1 MNPRWSAVL
10 TSSTIDQQKEFC
22 IMLLEDKRVV
32 VLGASRGVGRE
43 IVRRASAEGAHVLA
57 VAKQARG
64 LNELA
69 DDTPGIDSLARDAA
83 TEAAPQEVFRIMKP
97 DLLVICG
104 GAMPPARPLP
114 ELTWA
119 EFGVNWNVD
128 VKMAFLF
135 CREALRAPLAPGS
148 VVVIISSGAGLN
160 GSPISGGYA
169 GAKRMQMFMAKY
181 CQGESDRLALG
192 IRFVAL
198 VPARI
203 MPETDLGE
211 TAVNGYAKYLGVPVE
226 GFLKN
231 MGARQSPKDVA
242 KAVVDIAA
250 QAPAQPGSIF
260 TVSAEGVAAA
270 S

>member
-1 MNPRWSAVL
+1 
-10 TSSTIDQQKEFC
+10 
-22 IMLLEDKRVV
+22 MLLEGKHVV

-43 IVRRASAEGAHVLA
+43 IAQHAFAQGARVLS
-57 VAKQARG
+57 VARQLHG
-64 LNELA
+64 LA
-69 DDTPGIDSLARDAA
+69 DLADTMPGTDTLALDAA
-83 TEAAPQEVFRIMKP
+83 TETAPQEVFNVMKP

-104 GAMPPARPLP
+104 GATPPVRPLP

-119 EFGVNWNVD
+119 EFGVNWDVD

-135 CREALRAPLAPGS
+135 CREALRRPLASGS

-181 CQGESDRLALG
+181 CQGESDRLGLG

-198 VPARI
+198 VPSRI
-203 MPETDLGE
+203 MPETDLGQ
-211 TAVNGYAKYLGVPVE
+211 TAISGYAKHLGIPNEEFV
-226 GFLKN
+226 KK

-242 KAVVDIAA
+242 KAVIDLAV
-250 QAPAQPGSIF
+250 QAPAPLGSIF
-260 TVSAEGVAAA
+260 TISAEGIAAA